1 MYAATG
7 NKEIK
12 ARLDYMISEL
22 KRCQDAAGD
31 GYLCGVPNGRKMWK
45 EIEEGNIRASGFGLN
60 DRWVPLYNIH
70 KIYAGLRDATLQ
82 TDSREAKE
90 MLVKLTDWMIRLVS
104 KLSDEQIQDM
114 LRSEHGGLN
123 ETFADVAAITGDKR
137 YLKLAHQFS
146 HHTVL
151 QPLLRQEDKL
161 TGMHANTQIP
171 KVIGF
176 KRIADLEGNRDWSE
190 AARYFWETVVN
201 HRSITIGGNSCLLYT
216 SPSPRDA

>member
-1 MYAATG
+1 M
-7 NKEIK
+7 
-12 ARLDYMISEL
+12 
-22 KRCQDAAGD
+22 
-31 GYLCGVPNGRKMWK
+31 
-45 EIEEGNIRASGFGLN
+45 
-60 DRWVPLYNIH
+60 
-70 KIYAGLRDATLQ
+70 
-82 TDSREAKE
+82 
-90 MLVKLTDWMIRLVS
+90 
-104 KLSDEQIQDM
+104 
-114 LRSEHGGLN
+114 
-123 ETFADVAAITGDKR
+123 AAITGDKR

-201 HRSITIGGNSCLLYT
+201 HCSITIGGNSVREHFHPADDFSSMLTSEQALPFEKLYT
-216 SPSPRDA
+216 HKTPKKRETSTEDESGQSSTPEGQLDLFSTDQENTQALPNE

>member
-1 MYAATG
+1 
-7 NKEIK
+7 
-12 ARLDYMISEL
+12 
-22 KRCQDAAGD
+22 
-31 GYLCGVPNGRKMWK
+31 
-45 EIEEGNIRASGFGLN
+45 
-60 DRWVPLYNIH
+60 
-70 KIYAGLRDATLQ
+70 
-82 TDSREAKE
+82 

-201 HRSITIGGNSCLLYT
+201 HRSITIGGNSVREHFHPADDFSSMLT
-216 SPSPRDA
+216 SEQGPETCNTYNMLRLTKNAV